1 MHAQMGGQV
10 QQPPTQHDNNTRCHD
25 NNTRCQLNNTN
36 MLIPPVL
43 NGHDHDPHTEP
54 VQKPD
59 NTDTQPAPL
68 LHTLT
73 HTALGQETDVMM
85 YVCVCAGLCKRVQTG
100 LVTCRQ
106 SEHEHQALVP
116 AERPAEQM
124 QCVCVCVCVC
134 TLRGDSSDTE
144 RPPSPL
150 CDSSDKDRRERPHR
164 LQAAHQGEPV
174 DVGPG
179 QRPARLQEREA
190 RLHHR
195 HPEAVGVSVQ

>member
-10 QQPPTQHDNNTRCHD
+10 QQPPTQHDNNTRC
-25 NNTRCQLNNTN
+25 QLNNTN
-36 MLIPPVL
+36 MLIPPVF

-85 YVCVCAGLCKRVQTG
+85 YVCVCAGLCKRVRTG

-124 QCVCVCVCVC
+124 QCVCAHCG
-134 TLRGDSSDTE
+134 GDSSDTE

-174 DVGPG
+174 DVGSG
-179 QRPARLQEREA
+179 QCPARLQEREA
-190 RLHHR
+190 GLHHR